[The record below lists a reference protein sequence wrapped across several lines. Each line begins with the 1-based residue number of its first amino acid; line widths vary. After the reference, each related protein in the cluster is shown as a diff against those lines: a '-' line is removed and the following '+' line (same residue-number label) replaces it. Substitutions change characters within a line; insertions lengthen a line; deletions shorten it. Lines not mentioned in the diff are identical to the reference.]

1 MVLVIYI
8 FPLFWLGINTLKTN
22 LQIFDPVPKLIFQ
35 PTLRN
40 YKIVLS
46 TDIFGRSFRLSVLLT
61 LCSTF
66 VTLLLGTMAG
76 YVFSRY
82 RMKLKND
89 LMFFILLT
97 RMIPPIVA
105 LVPIYILYLN
115 IGFQD
120 TFFGLMLIYT
130 NFNLALSVW
139 MMKGFIDN
147 IPYTIEE
154 AAMCDGYTRFHV
166 VLKVIIP
173 LATPGLVATAVFCS
187 IFIWNEFLFAVVL
200 SRTKIITVPVKV
212 YSLSFVASG
221 IISTINLLFV
231 LPVIVFTYVVR
242 KQLLHGVTFGIIR
255 GK

>member
-1 MVLVIYI
+1 
-8 FPLFWLGINTLKTN
+8 
-22 LQIFDPVPKLIFQ
+22 
-35 PTLRN
+35 
-40 YKIVLS
+40 
-46 TDIFGRSFRLSVLLT
+46 
-61 LCSTF
+61 
-66 VTLLLGTMAG
+66 
-76 YVFSRY
+76 
-82 RMKLKND
+82 
-89 LMFFILLT
+89 
-97 RMIPPIVA
+97 MIPPIVA

-115 IGFQD
+115 IGLQD
-120 TFFGLMLIYT
+120 TFIGLILIYT
-130 NFNLALSVW
+130 NFNLAFSVW

-154 AAMCDGYTRFHV
+154 VAMCDGYTRIHV
-166 VLKVIIP
+166 VLKVVIP